1 MILEVCCGNI
11 ESVKGAIEG
20 GADRIELC
28 RDLELDGL
36 TPHREMIREA
46 VRLCRPAGVVVHV
59 LIRSREGH
67 FVYTDAEVVEM
78 AGEIRMAVAEGVDG
92 VVVGALTADGDID
105 LDACRRWV
113 EAVGPTDGHR
123 CRNSHDLLQS
133 G

>member
-67 FVYTDAEVVEM
+67 FVYTDAEVAEM
-78 AGEIRMAVAEGVDG
+78 AGEIRMAVAEGVGGADRWPQ
-92 VVVGALTADGDID
+92 VPQHHLPPRFRCVSPSVGGHGAD
-105 LDACRRWV
+105 R
-113 EAVGPTDGHR
+113 
-123 CRNSHDLLQS
+123 
-133 G
+133 